1 MRGHKLGKV
10 EFRGIHAETL
20 HNNSED
26 IKQLMERISDLE
38 YLHERGT
45 VSRQLIS
52 LNVVTTTVC
61 AVFAVMWMVWK
72 LSGGL

>member
-26 IKQLMERISDLE
+26 IKHLTERISDLE

-45 VSRQLIS
+45 VSRQLVS

-61 AVFAVMWMVWK
+61 AVFAVMWLVWK

>member
-1 MRGHKLGKV
+1 MRGHKLEKV
-10 EFRGIHAETL
+10 QFRSHHVETL

-26 IKQLMERISDLE
+26 IEHLMERINDLE
-38 YLHERGT
+38 YLHERGM

-61 AVFAVMWMVWK
+61 GIFAVLWFLGK
-72 LSGGL
+72 LSGSL